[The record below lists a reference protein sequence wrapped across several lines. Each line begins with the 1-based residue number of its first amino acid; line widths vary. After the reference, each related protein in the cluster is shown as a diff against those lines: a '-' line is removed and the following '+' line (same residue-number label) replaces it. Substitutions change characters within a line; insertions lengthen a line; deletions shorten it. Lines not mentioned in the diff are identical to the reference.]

1 VNKIFAVIRREFIE
15 RVRTKAFILA
25 TLGLPLLMVFAMV
38 VPAMMMKG
46 TDRTT
51 RVAVIDATSDG
62 TGAAIVSALQK
73 PTFKDGTRPK
83 YAIEHVQ
90 RGGDVTP
97 ARDSL
102 LLRTSREVA
111 EPLDGVMILPEN
123 TLAAGQV
130 DYFGTNV
137 SSFETMGELRRAVS
151 SVVVGTRLERAGVD
165 AGVVAAATRPAE
177 LTTIKVSDG
186 KPTGES
192 GEASF
197 LLAYVMG
204 FLLYIS
210 VVLFGQQ
217 TMMSVIE
224 EKTSRIMEILASSLR
239 PFQML
244 LGKVL
249 GVGAVGL
256 LQMGIWVGTVYV
268 VGQNRTVLAGLLK
281 VPVETMQAMPIPS
294 IPTDLLVVFLTYF
307 GLGFLLFGALF
318 AAVGSMVNSTQ
329 EAQQAISG
337 VIMVIMVGFFG
348 VFAVIKDPSG
358 GLGTTL
364 SLIPFTAP
372 FVMPVRW
379 SMSSV
384 PLPQLALSLVIM
396 VASLLGVVWVA
407 GRIYRTGIL
416 MYGKKPTLREVFR
429 WVRAG

>member
-1 VNKIFAVIRREFIE
+1 MNKIYAVIRREFIE

-62 TGAAIVSALQK
+62 TGAAIVAALQK
-73 PTFKDGTRPK
+73 PTFKDGARPK

-111 EPLDGVMILPEN
+111 EPLDGVLILPEN

-165 AGVVAAATRPAE
+165 AGVVAAATRPADMN
-177 LTTIKVSDG
+177 TIKVSDG

-256 LQMGIWVGTVYV
+256 LQMGIWVGTVYM

>member
-62 TGAAIVSALQK
+62 TGAAIVAALQK

-111 EPLDGVMILPEN
+111 EPLDGVLILPEN

-165 AGVVAAATRPAE
+165 AGVVAAATRPADMN
-177 LTTIKVSDG
+177 TIKVSDG

-256 LQMGIWVGTVYV
+256 LQMGIWVGTVYM

>member
-1 VNKIFAVIRREFIE
+1 MNKIFAVIRREFVE

-38 VPAMMMKG
+38 VPALMMQG

-51 RVAVIDATSDG
+51 RIAVVDATRDG
-62 TGAAIVSALQK
+62 TGAGIVAALQK
-73 PTFKDGTRPK
+73 PTFKNGTLPK

-90 RGGDVTP
+90 RPGDVTA

-102 LLRTSREVA
+102 LVRTSREVA
-111 EPLDGVMILPEN
+111 EPLDGVLILPEA

-130 DYFGTNV
+130 EYFGTNV
-137 SSFETMGELRRAVS
+137 SSFETMGELRRAIS
-151 SVVVGTRLERAGVD
+151 SVIVGTRLERAGVD
-165 AGVVAAATRPAE
+165 AGVVTAATRPAE

-256 LQMGIWVGTVYV
+256 LQMSIWVGTVYL

-281 VPVETMQAMPIPS
+281 VPVETMQSLPIPS
-294 IPTDLLVVFLTYF
+294 IPTDLLLVFLTYF

-384 PLPQLALSLVIM
+384 PLAQLALSLVIM
-396 VASLLGVVWVA
+396 VGALLAVVWIA

-416 MYGKKPTLREVFR
+416 MYGKKPTFREVFR

>member
-1 VNKIFAVIRREFIE
+1 MNKIFAVIRREFIE

-62 TGAAIVSALQK
+62 TGAAIVAALQK
-73 PTFKDGTRPK
+73 PTFKDGARPK

-111 EPLDGVMILPEN
+111 EPLDGVLILPEN

-137 SSFETMGELRRAVS
+137 SSFETMGELRRAIS

-165 AGVVAAATRPAE
+165 AGVVAAATRPADMN
-177 LTTIKVSDG
+177 TIKVSDG

-256 LQMGIWVGTVYV
+256 LQMGIWVGTVYM

-294 IPTDLLVVFLTYF
+294 IPTDLLLVFLTYF
-307 GLGFLLFGALF
+307 ALGFLLFGALF

-337 VIMVIMVGFFG
+337 VVMVIMVGFFG

-358 GLGTTL
+358 GLGLTL
-364 SLIPFTAP
+364 SMIPFTAP

-396 VASLLGVVWVA
+396 VAALLGVVWVA

>member
-1 VNKIFAVIRREFIE
+1 MNKIFAVIRREFIE

-62 TGAAIVSALQK
+62 TGAAIVAALQK

-111 EPLDGVMILPEN
+111 EPLDGVLILPEN

-137 SSFETMGELRRAVS
+137 SSFETMGELRRAIS

-256 LQMGIWVGTVYV
+256 LQMGIWVGTVYM

-294 IPTDLLVVFLTYF
+294 IPTDLLIVFLTYF

-358 GLGTTL
+358 GLGLTL
-364 SLIPFTAP
+364 SMIPFTAP

-396 VASLLGVVWVA
+396 VAALLGVVWVA

>member
-1 VNKIFAVIRREFIE
+1 MNKIFAVIRREFIE

-62 TGAAIVSALQK
+62 TGAAIVAALQK

-111 EPLDGVMILPEN
+111 EPLDGVLILPEN

-165 AGVVAAATRPAE
+165 AGVVAAATRPADMN
-177 LTTIKVSDG
+177 TIKVADG

-256 LQMGIWVGTVYV
+256 LQMGIWVGTVYM

>member
-1 VNKIFAVIRREFIE
+1 MNKIFAVIRREFIE

-62 TGAAIVSALQK
+62 TGAAIVAALQK
-73 PTFKDGTRPK
+73 PTFKDGARPK

-111 EPLDGVMILPEN
+111 EPLDGVLILPEN

-165 AGVVAAATRPAE
+165 AGVVAAATRPADMN
-177 LTTIKVSDG
+177 TIKVSDG

-256 LQMGIWVGTVYV
+256 LQMGIWVGTVYM

-294 IPTDLLVVFLTYF
+294 IPTDLLIVFLTYF

>member
-1 VNKIFAVIRREFIE
+1 MNKIFAVIRREFIE

-62 TGAAIVSALQK
+62 TGAAIVAALQK
-73 PTFKDGTRPK
+73 PTFKDGARPK

-111 EPLDGVMILPEN
+111 EPLDGVLILPEN

-165 AGVVAAATRPAE
+165 AGVVAAATRPADMN
-177 LTTIKVSDG
+177 TIKVSDG

-256 LQMGIWVGTVYV
+256 LQMGIWVGTVYM

>member
-1 VNKIFAVIRREFIE
+1 MNKIFAVIRREFIE

-51 RVAVIDATSDG
+51 RVAVIDATNDG
-62 TGAAIVSALQK
+62 TGAAIVAALQK
-73 PTFKDGTRPK
+73 PTFKDGARPK

-90 RGGDVTP
+90 RGGDVTT

-130 DYFGTNV
+130 EYFGTNV
-137 SSFETMGELRRAVS
+137 SSFETMGELRRAIS

-165 AGVVAAATRPAE
+165 AGVVTAATRPAE

-256 LQMGIWVGTVYV
+256 LQMSIWVGTVYV

-294 IPTDLLVVFLTYF
+294 IPTDLLIVFLTYF
-307 GLGFLLFGALF
+307 ALGFLLFGALF

-396 VASLLGVVWVA
+396 VATLLGVVWLA